1 MSNPSRIPVAEAA
14 EPSSVH
20 VLAPTAKKPSPRR
33 RLFAG
38 LGAVVLLAGLGY
50 GGYRL
55 VTGGRY
61 VATDNAYVNADAA
74 QVTSSVDGTVRTVPV
89 VDTQGVKKGDVLVVI
104 DDTDARIALAQAQAQ
119 LGQAE
124 RRVRGYFANDG
135 ALAAQV
141 AAREADSARA
151 EAQLTS
157 AQADYDRARV
167 DLDRRKAL
175 AASGAVSGEELT
187 SAQNAFAT
195 ATANLAV
202 AKATRAQAAAN
213 RAAAQGSQKVN
224 TVLIADSDVASNPE
238 VMAAR
243 ARVDQAQVDLGR
255 TVVRAPFDGVVA
267 RRQVQ
272 VGQRVKADTV
282 LMSVVPVGQAYVD
295 ANFKEVQLAHVRP
308 GQPVELTADLYGGG
322 VIFHGQVAGLAGG
335 TGSAFAVIPA
345 QNATGNWIKVVQRV
359 PVRVVLDPNELA
371 VHPLRVGLSMNV
383 TIDTAS
389 ADATA
394 THRGDHP

>member
-1 MSNPSRIPVAEAA
+1 MSDISA
-14 EPSSVH
+14 
-20 VLAPTAKKPSPRR
+20 TADAHTRPHPAKAGRSPRAT
-33 RLFAG
+33 LFAG

-55 VTGGRY
+55 VVGSRY
-61 VATDNAYVNADAA
+61 VSTDNAYVNADSA
-74 QVTSSVDGTVRTVPV
+74 QVTSSVEGTVRAVPV
-89 VDTQGVKKGDVLVVI
+89 VDTQAVKRGDVLVVI
-104 DDTDARIALAQAQAQ
+104 DDTDARIALAQAEAQ

-151 EAQLTS
+151 EAQLVS
-157 AQADYDRARV
+157 AQADFDRARI

-195 ATANLAV
+195 AGANLAA
-202 AKATRAQAAAN
+202 AKASRAQAVAS

-224 TVLIADSDVASNPE
+224 TVLISDSTVETNPE

-243 ARVDQAQVDLGR
+243 ARVEQARVDLGR
-255 TVVRAPFDGVVA
+255 TVVKAPFDGVVA

-295 ANFKEVQLAHVRP
+295 ANYKEVQLADVRP
-308 GQPVELTADLYGGG
+308 GQPVELTSDLYGGR
-322 VIFHGQVAGLAGG
+322 VVFHGQVAGLAGG
-335 TGSAFAVIPA
+335 TGSAFALIPA

-359 PVRVVLDPNELA
+359 PVRILLDPSELA

-383 TIDTAS
+383 TIDTGA
-389 ADATA
+389 APAA
-394 THRGDHP
+394 ARR

>member
-1 MSNPSRIPVAEAA
+1 MSTPSRTPAAEAA

-20 VLAPTAKKPSPRR
+20 VLAPAAQKRSPRR

-61 VATDNAYVNADAA
+61 VSTDNAYVNADAA
-74 QVTSSVDGTVRTVPV
+74 QVTSSVDGTVRAVPV
-89 VDTQGVKKGDVLVVI
+89 VDTQSVKKGDVLVLI

-141 AAREADSARA
+141 AARDADAARA

-167 DLDRRKAL
+167 DLDRRRAL

-213 RAAAQGSQKVN
+213 RTAAQGSQKVN
-224 TVLIADSDVASNPE
+224 TVLIADSDVATNPE

-255 TVVRAPFDGVVA
+255 TTVRAPFDGVVA

-272 VGQRVKADTV
+272 VGQRVKADTM
-282 LMSVVPVGQAYVD
+282 LMSVVPVGEAYVD
-295 ANFKEVQLAHVRP
+295 ANFKEVQLAHVHP

-322 VIFHGQVAGLAGG
+322 VVFHGQVAGLAGG

-359 PVRVVLDPNELA
+359 PVRVVLDPSELA

-383 TIDTAS
+383 TIDTAP
-389 ADATA
+389 ADAA
-394 THRGDHP
+394 GKR

>member
-1 MSNPSRIPVAEAA
+1 MSTPSRTPAAEAA

-20 VLAPTAKKPSPRR
+20 VLAPAARKPSPRR
-33 RLFAG
+33 HLFAG

-61 VATDNAYVNADAA
+61 VSTDNAYVNADAA
-74 QVTSSVDGTVRTVPV
+74 QVTSSVDGTVRAVPV
-89 VDTQGVKKGDVLVVI
+89 VDTQSVKKGDVLVLI

-141 AAREADSARA
+141 AARDADAARA

-167 DLDRRKAL
+167 DLDRRRAL

-202 AKATRAQAAAN
+202 AKAARAQAAAN

-224 TVLIADSDVASNPE
+224 TVLIADSDVATNPE

-243 ARVDQAQVDLGR
+243 ARVEQAQVDLGR
-255 TVVRAPFDGVVA
+255 TTVRAPFDGVVA

-272 VGQRVKADTV
+272 VGQRVKADTM
-282 LMSVVPVGQAYVD
+282 LMSVVPVGEAYVD

-308 GQPVELTADLYGGG
+308 GQPAELTADLYGGG
-322 VIFHGQVAGLAGG
+322 VVFHGQVAGLAGG

-359 PVRVVLDPNELA
+359 PVRVVLDPSELA
-371 VHPLRVGLSMNV
+371 IHPLRVGLSMNV
-383 TIDTAS
+383 TIDTAPTG
-389 ADATA
+389 AAGK
-394 THRGDHP
+394 R